1 MTQIKTP
8 KTDQLRVRLT
18 RGEREALEKLIV
30 KRGRNE
36 TISDVIR
43 EALSWCLHPGLNK
56 EPCYIAPGLHAKVQQ
71 LAKDLNRDPN
81 QVVED
86 CVQGILDLV
95 ENPNQKLPLVVMEVQ
110 LRRQYESGKSKPGA
124 AKPKLVSA

>member
-1 MTQIKTP
+1 MIQARSN

-18 RGEREALEKLIV
+18 REERTALEKLIV

-56 EPCYIAPGLHAKVQQ
+56 EPCYISPELHKRVQT
-71 LAKDLNRDPN
+71 LSKSLNRDPN
-81 QVVED
+81 QVFED
-86 CVQGILDLV
+86 CVQGILDLI
-95 ENPNQKLPLVVMEVQ
+95 ENPDQELPLVVMEVK
-110 LRRQYESGKSKPGA
+110 LRRQYEESKGKK
-124 AKPKLVSA
+124 

>member
-18 RGEREALEKLIV
+18 REEREALEKLIV

-56 EPCYIAPGLHAKVQQ
+56 EPCYVSPNVHSKVQQ

-95 ENPNQKLPLVVMEVQ
+95 ENPDQKLPLVVMEVQ
-110 LRRQYESGKSKPGA
+110 LRRQYETGKGRPTKSKA
-124 AKPKLVSA
+124 A